1 MQRLVSNFCSLLQT
15 ASRAAAKDSCAVSFT
30 RTPNQTLLP
39 PICCNDRFC
48 VLLRC
53 DSLQLK
59 MTVCIPFLWGV
70 PPEVDALSDAIASAG
85 GIVDRVYK
93 QWGIYRPQ
101 FVRAAQQQYTDFAAR
116 RRDSSKDIWC

>member
-1 MQRLVSNFCSLLQT
+1 MFFTLSCKHAPATLLT
-15 ASRAAAKDSCAVSFT
+15 LSTAAAVPA
-30 RTPNQTLLP
+30 P
-39 PICCNDRFC
+39 
-48 VLLRC
+48 
-53 DSLQLK
+53 QLK

-101 FVRAAQQQYTDFAAR
+101 FVRAEQQQQQNLAAHLH

>member
-1 MQRLVSNFCSLLQT
+1 MP
-15 ASRAAAKDSCAVSFT
+15 A
-30 RTPNQTLLP
+30 
-39 PICCNDRFC
+39 
-48 VLLRC
+48 
-53 DSLQLK
+53 LQLK

-101 FVRAAQQQYTDFAAR
+101 FVRAAAAQQQQQQQYVDGAGPVLRA
-116 RRDSSKDIWC
+116 RDSSKDIWC